1 MNDGASMG
9 SGVGGSRVK
18 IFPNRKQTARVAR
31 EGNSHRWGDTV
42 VREVAVASAVSGSG
56 GGVVAVLLFPPWL
69 LVRPVGGWLVVGGE
83 TKYRVKYRAKT
94 SSISTPNRGGF
105 ALYFDS
111 VFFADVS

>member
-1 MNDGASMG
+1 MIPD
-9 SGVGGSRVK
+9 
-18 IFPNRKQTARVAR
+18 RKQTARVAR
-31 EGNSHRWGDTV
+31 EGNSHRWGNTV
-42 VREVAVASAVSGSG
+42 VREVVVASAVSGSD

-69 LVRPVGGWLVVGGE
+69 LVRPVGGWLVE